1 LAIKRTSSNSLV
13 NATKMSTGF
22 SSAAIPNAPTIGAAT
37 ATSDVAATVAYTAA
51 VLGANGVTFT
61 ATSNPSSIT
70 GTGSS
75 PITVTGLTASTS
87 YTFTVTAGNANGT
100 SAASS
105 ASNSITT
112 SATLTSYESIA
123 TANGTGSS
131 ATITFSSIPSTYTHL
146 QIRAIT
152 RDTSAFNDSYGAK
165 LKINSD
171 TGSNYVSHYLLG
183 NGSSATPGSQGTSI
197 TPPNCMQTAG
207 GGMAA
212 NVFSATIIDILDYKN
227 TNKYKTVRVL
237 TGVEPNSATGDNVG
251 LQSALWM
258 NTNAITQIDITSDSG
273 GNWATGTQF
282 ALYGIKGA

>member
-1 LAIKRTSSNSLV
+1 MPIL
-13 NATKMSTGF
+13 G
-22 SSAAIPNAPTIGAAT
+22 
-37 ATSDVAATVAYTAA
+37 TVASQFA
-51 VLGANGVTFT
+51 GKPF
-61 ATSNPSSIT
+61 IT
-70 GTGSS
+70 GS
-75 PITVTGLTASTS
+75 
-87 YTFTVTAGNANGT
+87 F
-100 SAASS
+100 
-105 ASNSITT
+105 
-112 SATLTSYESIA
+112 ESIA

-171 TGSNYVSHYLLG
+171 TGSNYASHYLLG
-183 NGSSATPGSQGTSI
+183 NGSSAIAASQGVSI

-282 ALYGIKGA
+282 ALYGIKS